1 MEFKKEFIKSEPWC
15 LRCDTVNEY
24 ELTTE
29 IRKVTVKGV
38 PVEFEAIRAYCPHC
52 GDPLFVYEAE
62 RINQIRCF
70 DEYKK
75 KKGLLTSE
83 EIIEIRNKYGLSQ
96 TDLAKAIMVGKK
108 NIARYEIGKIQ
119 DKSIDLLIRLLDKHP
134 HWFGIK
140 AETKNKELKAV

>member
-1 MEFKKEFIKSEPWC
+1 MTDKKDEFNAWC
-15 LRCDTVNEY
+15 IDCDSDVNY
-24 ELTTE
+24 ASASE

-38 PVEFEAIRAYCPHC
+38 PVEFNAIKAYCPNC
-52 GDPLFVYEAE
+52 GAPLFVYEVE
-62 RINQIRCF
+62 RINQVRCY

-75 KKGLLTSE
+75 KKGLLTSV

-96 TDLAKAIMVGKK
+96 TDLAKAIMIGKK
-108 NIARYEIGKIQ
+108 NIARYEAGKIQ

-140 AETKNKELKAV
+140 TCDNNKELKAV